1 MLGTLGLSIH
11 LRGYDGPTS
20 ELLMGDYATARFA
33 MDWRRQYRRF
43 VLSDCGLAVRNPH
56 EALIHKG

>member
-1 MLGTLGLSIH
+1 MLEHRACLF
-11 LRGYDGPTS
+11 LRGYDGTSS
-20 ELLMGDYATARFA
+20 ELLMADYATARLA
-33 MDWRRQYRRF
+33 LDRRRQYRRF